1 MFMQQLPK
9 PGPGACVAVDEW
21 ERIRTSAPLKTPA
34 LYMSV
39 FAAGDARSPAGV
51 PSTVTAPGVLGPAR
65 NSPPAIAA
73 AAPTGA
79 TALGG
84 SSRRS
89 RLVARRRPR
98 ASTTL

>member
-39 FAAGDARSPAGV
+39 FAAGDPSSPPGV
-51 PSTVTAPGVLGPAR
+51 PYTVTVPGVFEPVR
-65 NSPPAIAA
+65 NSATPVAA
-73 AAPTGA
+73 AGPTGPW
-79 TALGG
+79 AL
-84 SSRRS
+84 RWAPRES
-89 RLVARRRPR
+89 RLAARR
-98 ASTTL
+98 ASDIPVY